1 MIVFLI
7 GTLGPNIWCLIISL
21 SPETEMFGREIRLL
35 PQNPTIANYAKLLDL
50 GSRQSQS
57 VLRGMGNSMKAVAA
71 TLALGLPVSLI
82 TAFALSRLE
91 FRFKSLIRTS
101 LLVTIVIPVFTT
113 IIPLYS
119 MFASFRILDNIFWLS
134 AVYVSSFL
142 PMMTW
147 ILSNY
152 MEAIPRELDESACLD
167 GCGPIGVFIR
177 IILPNCI
184 PIVLAVVLMMFLM
197 TWSQYQIPL
206 ILASS
211 IETKPLSM
219 IVAEFT
225 SKDMVQY
232 GITAAAGILAIF
244 PPLIVALAFR
254 QSLLLG
260 MTQGAVKG

>member
-1 MIVFLI
+1 
-7 GTLGPNIWCLIISL
+7 
-21 SPETEMFGREIRLL
+21 
-35 PQNPTIANYAKLLDL
+35 
-50 GSRQSQS
+50 
-57 VLRGMGNSMKAVAA
+57 
-71 TLALGLPVSLI
+71 
-82 TAFALSRLE
+82 
-91 FRFKSLIRTS
+91 
-101 LLVTIVIPVFTT
+101 
-113 IIPLYS
+113 
-119 MFASFRILDNIFWLS
+119 
-134 AVYVSSFL
+134 
-142 PMMTW
+142 MMTW